1 MTIYKSKQFMD
12 IRQRQRE
19 IRRKTLYLKKMCK
32 LLPLVIT
39 QLEKNINQ
47 IEQYVI
53 FYKNILL
60 LHN

>member
-1 MTIYKSKQFMD
+1 MTIYKSKRFMD
-12 IRQRQRE
+12 NRQRQRE

-39 QLEKNINQ
+39 QLEKNIIQ